1 LERERQRE
9 TEIDRDREMQI
20 EKACGRH
27 CTKVFLATCTYLH
40 TLRSSAISSG
50 LFILGMIWALPS
62 KLLSKAAPLPDINT
76 QELLLF
82 AILAALLDT
91 VPAPRDNPGKDGP
104 VGSAFA
110 R

>member
-1 LERERQRE
+1 
-9 TEIDRDREMQI
+9 
-20 EKACGRH
+20 
-27 CTKVFLATCTYLH
+27 
-40 TLRSSAISSG
+40 
-50 LFILGMIWALPS
+50 MIWALPS